1 MGVKETKRE
10 QEHAHRVR
18 KNHDNE
24 SVSNSVIFLLI
35 KIGESF
41 VSVNY
46 IHEIKTK
53 L

>member
-1 MGVKETKRE
+1 MGVKETKGE
-10 QEHAHRVR
+10 QEHTHRVR